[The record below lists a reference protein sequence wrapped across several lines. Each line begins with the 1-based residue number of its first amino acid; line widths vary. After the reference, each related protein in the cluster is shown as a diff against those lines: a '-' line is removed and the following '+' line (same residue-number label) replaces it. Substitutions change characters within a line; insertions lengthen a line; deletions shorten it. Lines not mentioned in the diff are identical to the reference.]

1 MVVIRKKEGGWGGG
15 KSNLPMN
22 DNIGR
27 DSPNLY
33 RKTIDKLALYSSTQ
47 FKNGSDVVAFLRSE
61 KYVRPEVP
69 IVPDEP
75 TAKNQCIW
83 EYKMNNHLK
92 SECILKNNICNLYTV
107 LISLCDTEVRNQVR
121 PLTNYKE

>member
-92 SECILKNNICNLYTV
+92 SECILK
-107 LISLCDTEVRNQVR
+107 
-121 PLTNYKE
+121 K